1 MACCRAEARGL
12 LVNRLGPDGWFQVH
26 ALVRGALLSE
36 LERTSPGRIAV
47 LHARAA
53 RWFEA
58 AGEVV
63 LALEHLLLAGDRRG
77 ALRVLAARLGQLYDT
92 GREATVERT
101 IAALPMEDVT
111 ADLESMLEF
120 AWCHLLVSR
129 RRFIELVDQVVW
141 WAGRTAADPRMQ
153 SRITVIRSVAAT
165 ASGRWIAG
173 GELARQALD
182 TLGDSWWH
190 DPFGPYAWNMVARE
204 LALTE
209 AWDDSSAS
217 IRDTEMA
224 LSREPPR
231 RIALEGTRALGE
243 ALAGRPIDALRV
255 AAGVRGRV
263 ADVDSMTIV
272 SAELSAAEAIAHWE
286 IGDRDRAL
294 LELEAIAGTPAEI
307 MIHCRVR
314 AVLELT
320 QACLDD
326 GNLTAAQRWFALAE
340 TLVVEESLGSG
351 ARDWL
356 ARTGTRVALAAGHVD
371 LARGWAEQ
379 VEDGFWGPI
388 SAARLQLAGADRAG
402 ARETLASCS
411 VRCPRHQVV
420 LALLQARAADE
431 REAAAKAAAIAMER
445 ATTFGILQTVV
456 SEGTETIDLI
466 EQAAWRAPGPWMEHL
481 RRAAVRGA
489 RLDHETTHE
498 PLTERERDVLRFL
511 PSRLTL
517 GEIASELYISLNT
530 LKFHLKVIYRKLE
543 VSSRAEA
550 AEVARRTTAS
560 TEVRR

>member
-1 MACCRAEARGL
+1 
-12 LVNRLGPDGWFQVH
+12 
-26 ALVRGALLSE
+26 
-36 LERTSPGRIAV
+36 
-47 LHARAA
+47 
-53 RWFEA
+53 
-58 AGEVV
+58 
-63 LALEHLLLAGDRRG
+63 
-77 ALRVLAARLGQLYDT
+77 
-92 GREATVERT
+92 
-101 IAALPMEDVT
+101 
-111 ADLESMLEF
+111 
-120 AWCHLLVSR
+120 
-129 RRFIELVDQVVW
+129 
-141 WAGRTAADPRMQ
+141 
-153 SRITVIRSVAAT
+153 
-165 ASGRWIAG
+165 
-173 GELARQALD
+173 
-182 TLGDSWWH
+182 
-190 DPFGPYAWNMVARE
+190 
-204 LALTE
+204 
-209 AWDDSSAS
+209 
-217 IRDTEMA
+217 MA

-445 ATTFGILQTVV
+445 AD
-456 SEGTETIDLI
+456 DL
-466 EQAAWRAPGPWMEHL
+466 WNPPD
-481 RRAAVRGA
+481 RG
-489 RLDHETTHE
+489 
-498 PLTERERDVLRFL
+498 
-511 PSRLTL
+511 
-517 GEIASELYISLNT
+517 
-530 LKFHLKVIYRKLE
+530 
-543 VSSRAEA
+543 
-550 AEVARRTTAS
+550 
-560 TEVRR
+560 VRRDRDH